1 MISQKAIDLIIQSE
15 GCDLSPNWPGGESGV
30 TYGYGY
36 DLGYNSKET
45 IKKDWAGLVS
55 KEVLDFMI
63 SVAGLKGQAAK
74 AKVTDLTKR
83 YRISNPAAQAVL
95 RSVSIPK
102 FTALALR
109 TYPGLDK
116 LNPDTIGAIVS
127 LVFNRGASFG
137 TEGKPSWES
146 RREMREL
153 APLIAS
159 GDYARIA
166 EKIANMKR
174 LWEGKQMGGL
184 IARRENEA
192 NLINESIA

>member
-1 MISQKAIDLIIQSE
+1 MISQKAIDLIIASE

-36 DLGYNSKET
+36 DLGYNTHDS
-45 IKKDWAGLVS
+45 IRKDWGGLVS
-55 KEVLDFMI
+55 KEVLDFML
-63 SVAGLKGQAAK
+63 SVSGLKGQPAK
-74 AKVTDLTKR
+74 AQVTDLTKR
-83 YRISNPAAQAVL
+83 YRISNPAAQTVL
-95 RSVSIPK
+95 KTVSIPK
-102 FTALALR
+102 FTSLALR

-137 TEGKPSWES
+137 VEGKPSWES

-159 GDYARIA
+159 ADYPAIA
-166 EKIANMKR
+166 EKIESMKR
-174 LWEGKQMGGL
+174 LWDGKKMNGL
-184 IARRENEA
+184 IVRRENEA

>member
-36 DLGYNSKET
+36 DLGYNTHDT
-45 IKKDWAGLVS
+45 IRNDWGGLVPI
-55 KEVLDFMI
+55 EVLGFML

-83 YRISNPAAQAVL
+83 YRISNQAAQTVL
-95 RSVSIPK
+95 KTVSIPK
-102 FTALALR
+102 FTKLALQ
-109 TYPGLDK
+109 TYIGLDK

-153 APLIAS
+153 APLITS
-159 GDYARIA
+159 GDYAGIA
-166 EKIANMKR
+166 EKIESMKR
-174 LWEGKQMGGL
+174 LWQGKQMGGL

>member
-1 MISQKAIDLIIQSE
+1 MISQKAIDLIIASE

-36 DLGYNSKET
+36 DLGYNSKDT
-45 IKKDWAGLVS
+45 IKKDWGGLVS
-55 KEVLDFMI
+55 KEVLDFML
-63 SVAGLKGQAAK
+63 SVSGLKGQPAK
-74 AKVTDLTKR
+74 AQVTELTKR
-83 YRISNPAAQAVL
+83 YRISNPAAQTVL
-95 RSVSIPK
+95 KTVSIPK

-153 APLIAS
+153 APLITS
-159 GDYARIA
+159 GDYAGIA
-166 EKIANMKR
+166 DKIESMKR
-174 LWEGKQMGGL
+174 LWQGKQMGGL
-184 IARRENEA
+184 IVRRENEA